1 MEERSII
8 SEFYKMDNQTPFE
21 YTPFELFGDI
31 HLITLGIILSVSLI
45 FSFTARQYYDKN
57 TFAGFEKILG
67 YLLIIIELI
76 KPFFLVEFGDYH
88 FTNTVPLHLCHITS
102 YATGLFL
109 LTRDTRFFDFA
120 YFWGMGGGTMALLTP
135 DVEFTFPHIDF
146 ISLFSSHGLVFFTII
161 YILVVIRQ
169 YVTFSSLINAVKY
182 ALMALPFV
190 YVLNLIIGGEEGYK
204 ANLWYLMERSEG
216 ASLMD
221 YFPVFFQN
229 PPFHM
234 LIVIPLSIVIF
245 LFLYLPFYLFEK
257 K

>member
-45 FSFTARQYYDKN
+45 FSFTVRQYYDKN

-67 YLLIIIELI
+67 YLLIITELI

-190 YVLNLIIGGEEGYK
+190 YILNLIIGGEEGYK

-221 YFPVFFQN
+221 FFPVFFQN

>member
-1 MEERSII
+1 MAERSII
-8 SEFYKMDNQTPFE
+8 SEFYKMDNQTLFE

-31 HLITLGIILSVSLI
+31 HLLTLGIILSVSLI
-45 FSFTARQYYDKN
+45 FSFTVRQYYDKN

-67 YLLIIIELI
+67 YLLIITELI

-221 YFPVFFQN
+221 FFPVFFQN

>member
-1 MEERSII
+1 MAERSII

-67 YLLIIIELI
+67 YLLIITELI

-221 YFPVFFQN
+221 FFPVFFQN

>member
-1 MEERSII
+1 
-8 SEFYKMDNQTPFE
+8 MDNQTPFE

-45 FSFTARQYYDKN
+45 FSFTVRQYYDKN

-67 YLLIIIELI
+67 YLLIITELI

-190 YVLNLIIGGEEGYK
+190 YILNLIIGGEEGYK

-221 YFPVFFQN
+221 FFPVFFQN